1 MENDQAQ
8 PADNA
13 APDGEQA
20 TVIQLEGVS
29 KTYEMGAVQVHAV
42 RDVSLSVNEGE
53 FIAITGASGSGKSTL
68 VNMIG
73 CLDIP
78 TDGTYFL
85 DGENVGELSSNKLAD
100 IRSRK
105 VGFVFQTYSLL
116 PRMSAIANV
125 ELPMMYGRWRDRRKR
140 AEDALEIVG
149 LADRMHH
156 KPTEL
161 SGGQQQRVGIARALV
176 KEPSILIADEP
187 TGNLDSRSTSE
198 ILDVIKQLN
207 TERGITVLV
216 VTHEP
221 DVAAIAQRVI
231 SMHDGEIASDR
242 LQVPADQQES
252 ATEEPSSEPES
263 TDEGT
268 KRRKRWWRSWPIF
281 GRTPARQTS

>member
-1 MENDQAQ
+1 MDNENQ
-8 PADNA
+8 PPGNDS
-13 APDGEQA
+13 PDDEKSA
-20 TVIQLEGVS
+20 VIQLHGVS
-29 KTYEMGAVQVHAV
+29 KTYEMGTVQVHAV
-42 RDVSLSVNEGE
+42 KDVSLSVKEGE

-73 CLDIP
+73 CLDVP
-78 TDGTYFL
+78 TNGTYVL

-125 ELPMMYGRWRDRRKR
+125 ELPMMYGKWRNRRKR

-187 TGNLDSRSTSE
+187 TGNLDSKSTSE
-198 ILDVIKQLN
+198 ILEVIKQLN
-207 TERGITVLV
+207 TERGITVIV
-216 VTHEP
+216 VTHEA
-221 DVAAIAQRVI
+221 DVAAIVQRVI

-242 LQVPADQQES
+242 LQSPNES
-252 ATEEPSSEPES
+252 EEATDDS
-263 TDEGT
+263 TDAESDTADGAG
-268 KRRKRWWRSWPIF
+268 KRRRRWWKWWPIF
-281 GRTPARQTS
+281 RRTPARQTT

>member
-1 MENDQAQ
+1 MAHENKSHRENAHNEAQ
-8 PADNA
+8 D
-13 APDGEQA
+13 
-20 TVIQLEGVS
+20 TVIQFDTVS

-42 RDVSLSVNEGE
+42 KDVSLSVNEGE

-73 CLDIP
+73 CLDVP
-78 TDGTYFL
+78 TNGTYFL

-125 ELPMMYGRWRDRRKR
+125 ELPMMYGSWRNRRKR

-187 TGNLDSRSTSE
+187 TGNLDSKSTRE
-198 ILDVIKQLN
+198 ILDVIEQLN
-207 TERGITVLV
+207 TERGITVIV

-221 DVAAIAQRVI
+221 DVAAIAKRVI

-242 LQVPADQQES
+242 LQIPANEREETPET
-252 ATEEPSSEPES
+252 ATEDPNADAADKP
-263 TDEGT
+263 
-268 KRRKRWWRSWPIF
+268 RRRWWRQWPIF
-281 GRTPARQTS
+281 RRTPSQQTT

>member
-1 MENDQAQ
+1 MDNNQQQA
-8 PADNA
+8 ADNA
-13 APDGEQA
+13 GPDDDIA

-42 RDVSLSVNEGE
+42 REVSLSVNEGE
-53 FIAITGASGSGKSTL
+53 FLAITGASGSGKSTL

-73 CLDIP
+73 CLDVP

-125 ELPMMYGRWRDRRKR
+125 ELPMMYGRWRDRRQR
-140 AEDALEIVG
+140 AENALEIVG
-149 LADRMHH
+149 LGDRMHH

-187 TGNLDSRSTSE
+187 TGNLDSKSTSE
-198 ILDVIKQLN
+198 ILEVIKRLN

-231 SMHDGEIASDR
+231 SMHDGEIAFDR
-242 LQVPADQQES
+242 LQTPADQQE
-252 ATEEPSSEPES
+252 ATAEAAADEPDASED
-263 TDEGT
+263 TN
-268 KRRKRWWRSWPIF
+268 KRDRRWWKRWPVF
-281 GRTPARQTS
+281 GRTPARQTT

>member
-1 MENDQAQ
+1 MDNNQQQA
-8 PADNA
+8 ADNA
-13 APDGEQA
+13 GPDDDIA

-42 RDVSLSVNEGE
+42 REVSLSVNEGE
-53 FIAITGASGSGKSTL
+53 FVAITGASGSGKSTL

-73 CLDIP
+73 CLDVP

-125 ELPMMYGRWRDRRKR
+125 ELPMMYGRWRDRRQR
-140 AEDALEIVG
+140 AENALEIVG
-149 LADRMHH
+149 LGDRMHH

-187 TGNLDSRSTSE
+187 TGNLDSKSTSE
-198 ILDVIKQLN
+198 ILEVIKRLN

-231 SMHDGEIASDR
+231 SMHDGEIAFDR
-242 LQVPADQQES
+242 LQTPADQQE
-252 ATEEPSSEPES
+252 ATTEAAADEPDASE
-263 TDEGT
+263 DGN
-268 KRRKRWWRSWPIF
+268 KRDRRWWKRWPVF
-281 GRTPARQTS
+281 GRTPARQTT